1 MSLYLREDRKV
12 NIATGSDPV
21 LLVAM
26 VTLMAFGITMI
37 YSATRVALEGS
48 GLDPNSL
55 MRRQAIWA
63 AGAILLF
70 LAFSFIDFKE
80 LGHYSPLVYVLT
92 IAALA
97 AVFLFDP
104 IKDNAHRWIN
114 LGFTTIQPSSFAK
127 PAMAV
132 VLASALSRS
141 KRSEEV
147 GEDGLPWSK
156 IGRAFLILALP
167 ALLIW
172 REPDLGTTTVFLF
185 MTGMLIYAAGAS
197 IRQMMT
203 LIAGSVGGIWFVL
216 SSGVLSAY
224 QAQRIKTFLNPDL
237 DPLGAAYNIRQSLN
251 AIGSGQFRGKGLF
264 EGNLTDLQYVP
275 EQESDFIFT
284 AVGEQLGFIGGVTL
298 LFLFGVVLWRLLVI
312 AATVEDSFGGLL
324 MVGVASIFG
333 FQVFVNIGMTVG
345 MLPVTGLPLPFMS
358 AGGSELLAMG
368 MSLGMANSVWARRPA
383 TQLKARRKSG
393 QTGVGEVVKAG
404 G

>member
-21 LLVAM
+21 LFVVM
-26 VTLMAFGITMI
+26 VMLISFGITMI
-37 YSATRVALEGS
+37 YSATHSALEIAGE
-48 GLDPNSL
+48 DPFGP
-55 MRRQAIWA
+55 MRRQSVWA

-80 LGHYSPLVYVLT
+80 LGHYAPMIFVLT
-92 IAALA
+92 IFALA
-97 AVFLFDP
+97 AVFLFEP
-104 IKDNAHRWIN
+104 RNGAYRWID
-114 LGFTTIQPSSFAK
+114 LGPIGLQPSSFAK

-132 VLASALSRS
+132 ILASALSRS
-141 KRSEEV
+141 KRDEEH
-147 GEDGLPWSK
+147 GETGLAWRK
-156 IGRAFLILALP
+156 IGRALVVLALP
-167 ALLIW
+167 ALLIL
-172 REPDLGTTTVFLF
+172 RGPDLGTTVVFLF

-197 IRQMMT
+197 KGQVA
-203 LIAGSVGGIWFVL
+203 LLAAGAVGTVWAVL
-216 SSGVLSAY
+216 VSGFLEDH
-224 QAQRIKTFLNPDL
+224 QEQRIKTFLNPSL
-237 DPLGAAYNIRQSLN
+237 DPQGAGYNIRQSLN
-251 AIGSGQFRGKGLF
+251 AIGSGQFSGTGLF
-264 EGNLTDLQYVP
+264 NGTLTDLQYVP

-284 AVGEQLGFIGGVTL
+284 AVGEQLGFLGGVAVI
-298 LFLFGVVLWRLLVI
+298 FLFGVIVWRLLVI

-333 FQVFVNIGMTVG
+333 FQVFVNIGMTIG